1 MAKNRFSILHT
12 DVLSAFKTMPDNS
25 YHGCLTDPPYGLTT
39 DGGKT
44 GFMGHAWDH
53 GVPPVEVWRELLRV
67 LRPGAH
73 VLAFGG
79 TRTFHRLTCAIED
92 AGFEVRDCMM
102 WLYGCLSDDTEVL
115 VDGRWEHYSK
125 ATTGRLALCYDVA
138 NGTYSWQPI
147 AERVEYDYDETAYRI
162 TSERTDQIVSRN
174 HRCIVD
180 RGAGWEF
187 SLAEEAARESAV
199 RVPVLQDVQG
209 LLCQLRDAQPHAGAS
224 EQDVLEGVR
233 GGGSRTEGAWA
244 SIADE
249 SQGVPAMRELRQGCA
264 ALAVE
269 GGAGS
274 TSVLLRGVQRRTEG
288 EDADTVR
295 PQGPRGLDGG
305 VAAFV
310 HGEDV
315 GPAQPSVEGRSD
327 LLRIARESRG
337 CEVRTMPGSVP
348 ANGTEGRLRDGAP
361 ACGCA
366 SDGAATAALRSGPPH
381 GSQSSEQRGLESGSV
396 RHELGSQA
404 VRGEGFTTSD
414 LAVIEPVHYTGKV
427 WCLRVPTG
435 AFVARRNGKVFVTGN
450 SGFPKSHDVS
460 KAIDREAGAKREVGA
475 EKRTP
480 DGKPY
485 SARTPNSSGEYNDTC
500 QHNSMSGKTRHNT
513 HDTAPAT
520 EAARQW
526 EGHGTA
532 LKPAWE
538 PIIVARK
545 PLDGTVAQ
553 NVQRWG
559 CGGLAIGASRV
570 GEQQRPVMVR
580 TSTQVAANAMSGTST
595 GATSSGDTTSLGR
608 WPANVILDEEAGQ
621 ALDAQSG
628 NRKSASNTKPSTG
641 GAIMSGLSGEA
652 RANGYRAFA
661 DGNPYRGEEGGAS
674 RFFKS
679 CDFSQDEVVFSR
691 AMAMLN
697 GCNFDHASIANAH
710 SSQSKLRA
718 DSALN
723 DAVTLVS
730 QGATRLLGWSGLST
744 VATPSESKTLSATLI
759 ATILSFGEG
768 SSQEPQHER
777 SFPTGSRASVAQHQ
791 RQTDTTTITI
801 SHWRSDGS
809 AEPVTFS
816 ITPLNSVHGEAG
828 SSRFIYQAKAS
839 RAERDAGLD
848 GFDAGQSLYSRGTGL
863 KANGDGSERSE
874 TRNIHPTVKPLA
886 LARYLARLILPPIP
900 DARMVVPFCGS
911 GSEVIGALQAGWS
924 HVDGIDSWD
933 VAVDIARSRVAH
945 WNKPVEQLDLAGE
958 E

>member
-12 DVLSAFKTMPDNS
+12 DVLAAFKAMPDNS

-53 GVPPVEVWRELLRV
+53 GVPPIEVWRELLRV

-92 AGFEVRDCMM
+92 AGFEIRDCMM

-180 RGAGWEF
+180 NGRGWEF
-187 SLAEEAARESAV
+187 SFAEESARKSAV
-199 RVPVLQDVQG
+199 VVPILKDVQG
-209 LLCQLRDAQPHAGAS
+209 LLGHLRDAQQNTSTTKYDVLDGVPSRDTSPPKAAERAQGSIRNLCGVLEGRLEAERVAS
-224 EQDVLEGVR
+224 QGKAVDVLERVQWED
-233 GGGSRTEGAWA
+233 SR
-244 SIADE
+244 
-249 SQGVPAMRELRQGCA
+249 
-264 ALAVE
+264 
-269 GGAGS
+269 
-274 TSVLLRGVQRRTEG
+274 RGVG
-288 EDADTVR
+288 EAC
-295 PQGPRGLDGG
+295 PQGPTGLDTGLQSLIRIEN
-305 VAAFV
+305 VRT
-310 HGEDV
+310 
-315 GPAQPSVEGRSD
+315 AQPSVEGRSD

-460 KAIDREAGAKREVGA
+460 KALDREAGAVREVVGA
-475 EKRTP
+475 RDVAADKWTAEGRRRIA
-480 DGKPY
+480 DGNEGAY
-485 SARTPNSSGEYNDTC
+485 SVNI
-500 QHNSMSGKTRHNT
+500 
-513 HDTAPAT
+513 TAPAT
-520 EAARQW
+520 ASARQW
-526 EGHGTA
+526 SGHGTA

-559 CGGLAIGASRV
+559 CGGLAIDASRV
-570 GEQQRPVMVR
+570 GTSDALVRPQGQPV
-580 TSTQVAANAMSGTST
+580 NAMGRRTEGSGRTEEP
-595 GATSSGDTTSLGR
+595 LGR
-608 WPANVILDEEAGQ
+608 WPANVILDDVASQ
-621 ALDAQSG
+621 VLDAQSG
-628 NRKSASNTKPSTG
+628 NRRSASNTKPSTG
-641 GAIMSGLSGEA
+641 GGIMSGLSGKT

-674 RFFKS
+674 RFF
-679 CDFSQDEVVFSR
+679 
-691 AMAMLN
+691 
-697 GCNFDHASIANAH
+697 
-710 SSQSKLRA
+710 
-718 DSALN
+718 
-723 DAVTLVS
+723 
-730 QGATRLLGWSGLST
+730 
-744 VATPSESKTLSATLI
+744 
-759 ATILSFGEG
+759 
-768 SSQEPQHER
+768 
-777 SFPTGSRASVAQHQ
+777 
-791 RQTDTTTITI
+791 
-801 SHWRSDGS
+801 
-809 AEPVTFS
+809 
-816 ITPLNSVHGEAG
+816 
-828 SSRFIYQAKAS
+828 YQAKAS
-839 RAERDAGLD
+839 KAERNAGVE
-848 GFDAGQSLYSRGTGL
+848 A
-863 KANGDGSERSE
+863 
-874 TRNIHPTVKPLA
+874 NIHPTVKPLA

-900 DARMVVPFCGS
+900 AARMVVPFCGS

-933 VAVDIARSRVAH
+933 VAVDIARARVAH
-945 WNKPVEQLDLAGE
+945 WNKPVEQLDLTGE